1 MEEYNNRT
9 ASMKGFL
16 WEPSVETETSEGTRA
31 IPVLTKH
38 LTNRKIFITGEINAD
53 SSCEFI
59 SQLLLLTS
67 QSNEPIDIY
76 ISSPGGS
83 VDAGLAMYDAIQTFK
98 DTVVINMY
106 CIGMAASMGAVLFA
120 GGQKGRRF
128 ILPHGKVM
136 IHEPRIMDGLGGSTS
151 SIKKTSDSMIKTR
164 DTLSVILSEHTGKS
178 KKEINK
184 AISFDNYMNAEEAI
198 KFGLCDEI
206 TGLR

>member
-1 MEEYNNRT
+1 METYNDK
-9 ASMKGFL
+9 AFEMKGFL

-31 IPVLTKH
+31 IPVMTKH
-38 LTNRKIFITGEINAD
+38 LSNRKIFITGEINAD

-59 SQLLLLTS
+59 SQLLLLTT
-67 QSNEPIDIY
+67 QSTDPIDIY

-98 DTVVINMY
+98 DTIVINMY

-128 ILPHGKVM
+128 ILPHGRVM
-136 IHEPRIMDGLGGSTS
+136 IHEPLIRDGIGGSTS

-164 DTLSVILSEHTGKS
+164 DTISAILAEHTGKS

-184 AISFDNYMNAEEAI
+184 AISFDNYMNAEEAV

-206 TGLR
+206 SGLR